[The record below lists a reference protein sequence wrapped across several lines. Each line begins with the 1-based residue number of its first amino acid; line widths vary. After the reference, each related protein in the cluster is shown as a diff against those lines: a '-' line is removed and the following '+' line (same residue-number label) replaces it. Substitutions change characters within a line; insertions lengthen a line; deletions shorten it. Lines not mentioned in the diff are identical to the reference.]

1 MGDPKRRRGVVPVL
15 TIRNLMNSCIG
26 VGGFVG
32 SLKPFEV
39 KTLFTNVKDIES
51 LHDSLTR
58 LVDTG
63 IVSWEISPLAEE
75 EHHSTS
81 VDAAE
86 GATYKQVELLRDTVL
101 SIHEPLITPSRSSSM
116 PGLGADII
124 VNNALITMKF
134 TVNTDAVYRI
144 FRIPFEFVDNP
155 VLHVHWTKS
164 SDADESGKVVRWRVT
179 YSVFDGET
187 QDAADGSTTF
197 EIEDIYDDSGT
208 TSRIV
213 YLTPNTSLV
222 GFVPGWLV
230 SVKIEAITPVG
241 TPLAS
246 EPALFSMDL
255 IYRSYVN
262 RTQAI

>member
-1 MGDPKRRRGVVPVL
+1 MPVL
-15 TIRNLMNSCIG
+15 TIQNLMNSRIG

-32 SLKPFEV
+32 SLKPFET
-39 KTLFTNVKDIES
+39 KTLFTNVKDIEA
-51 LHDSLTR
+51 LHNTLVR
-58 LVDTG
+58 LADTG
-63 IVSWEISPLAEE
+63 FVSWTISPLSEE
-75 EHHSTS
+75 DHHAGS

-101 SIHEPLITPSRSSSM
+101 AIHEPLITPSRSSSL
-116 PGLGADII
+116 PGFGADIM

-134 TVNTDAVYRI
+134 TVNTDAVFRI
-144 FRIPFEFVDNP
+144 FRIPVEFVDSP
-155 VLHVHWTKS
+155 ALHMHWTKS
-164 SDADESGKVVRWRVT
+164 SDADESGKTVRWRVT

-208 TSRIV
+208 TSRVV

-262 RTQAI
+262 RTQAV